1 MRDER
6 GCGEPLRRVSR
17 KVRVYSSFLGEA
29 LCCRF
34 PRKRSKVSK
43 LFEGKESRE
52 LFIAPAFAHA
62 RARYELF
69 DTSFFAF

>member
-1 MRDER
+1 MNAAAA
-6 GCGEPLRRVSR
+6 SR
-17 KVRVYSSFLGEA
+17 YAVCREKYVFIPPFLA
-29 LCCRF
+29 RHFVAVFLA
-34 PRKRSKVSK
+34 KDQKSQK